1 MNTMLTDIC
10 SGRSVLKIAALLF
23 LVVGS
28 LLQAASGTAA
38 EPAAQP
44 AQQPLR
50 IGLVL
55 AGGGARGLAHVG
67 VIKYLEEH
75 NIRISAVAGTS
86 MGSIV
91 GGLYA
96 SGLSADQIA
105 QIVKTL
111 DWKSAFNDAT
121 ARDQLTFRQK
131 QEDFDF
137 LVKAK
142 IRFSDRKL
150 SIPLGV
156 VQGQHLNLLLHDLV
170 HQVSD
175 IHDFDKLPIPFR
187 AVATDIV
194 TSEPVILDKGDL
206 AIAMRA
212 SMSIPGF
219 FEPMELDGKLLVDGG
234 ISKNIPVDVVQAM
247 GVDRIIA
254 IDIGTPLA
262 GREAMDSVFAL
273 LGQLTTILTRRNSE
287 QQIALLGPQ
296 DILLVPDLGGS
307 GVETMAFDKA
317 ELAIKLGYEA
327 AVAMGDK
334 LAVLSTPGSGAAPHA
349 LVQNLAS
356 PVIDRIEV
364 QQNSRISTQLL
375 RSKITQP
382 IGKPLDKQRI
392 EHDVADIY
400 GLDEFTQVDYTVGLV
415 EDAHVLTVH
424 ATAIPH
430 GDRYLKVGL
439 TLDQDNKGENSF
451 GLRGSWRRK
460 AINSLGAEW
469 YSKIQIGGDSILHTE
484 FYQPIDQQQRFFID
498 TSYEFKRR
506 TLNLAHEGDL
516 YARAHVDSHTVELAP
531 GVNLGDDAALKIG
544 GFALTSD
551 TDIDIGDPR
560 LQSSSANDAGYFAQ
574 LLYDTLD
581 RPYFPGSGT
590 RFLTRFQS
598 GQESWGAASGYDAL
612 TVMGYHA
619 ESFGRNTLTVI
630 GRWQELELDDI
641 YNPVIIPTQLYTLGG
656 FLALSGYTR
665 DSIAG
670 NYLGQGAL
678 VYYRR
683 MNQQSLLPVDMP
695 VYLGASFEAG
705 NAWLEKD
712 NVSADEL
719 IYAGSLFL
727 GVDSPIGPIYLG
739 IGVAENDQRAIYFQI
754 GQILK

>member
-1 MNTMLTDIC
+1 MNKLLANTGSGGSALKFAVML
-10 SGRSVLKIAALLF
+10 LLVAF
-23 LVVGS
+23 S
-28 LLQAASGTAA
+28 LLQAVSGTAA
-38 EPAAQP
+38 EPEAPP
-44 AQQPLR
+44 AGQPLR

-75 NIRISAVAGTS
+75 NIRISAIAGTS

-105 QIVKTL
+105 EIVKTL
-111 DWKSAFNDAT
+111 DWKSAFDDST

-142 IRFSDRKL
+142 MRFSDGKL
-150 SIPLGV
+150 SIPLGL

-170 HQVSD
+170 SRVSD
-175 IHDFDKLPIPFR
+175 IHDFDKLPIPYR

-194 TSEPVILDKGDL
+194 TSQPVIFSKGDL
-206 AIAMRA
+206 AVAMRA

-219 FEPMELDGKLLVDGG
+219 FAPMEIDGKLLVDGG
-234 ISKNIPVDVVQAM
+234 ISNNIPVDVVQAM

-254 IDIGTPLA
+254 IDIGTPLG
-262 GREAMDSVFAL
+262 GRESMENMFSL
-273 LGQLTTILTRRNSE
+273 IGQLTTILTRRNSE
-287 QQIALLGPQ
+287 EQIALLGPQ
-296 DILLVPDLGGS
+296 DILLVPDLDDS

-334 LAVLSTPGSGAAPHA
+334 LAVLSTPGAGAVPRAVVQTLAP
-349 LVQNLAS
+349 

-364 QQNSRISTQLL
+364 QHDSRISTELM

-382 IGKPLDKQRI
+382 IGEPLDKKRI
-392 EHDVADIY
+392 EHDIAEIY
-400 GLDEFTQVDYTVGLV
+400 GLDEFTRVDYTVGVV
-415 EDAHVLTVH
+415 EDEHVLIVH
-424 ATAIPH
+424 AIAIP
-430 GDRYLKVGL
+430 GGNRYLKAGL

-451 GLRGSWRRK
+451 GLRGSWRQK
-460 AINSLGAEW
+460 GINSLGGEW
-469 YSKIQIGGDSILHTE
+469 YSKVQIGGDSLLHTE

-498 TSYEFKRR
+498 THYEFKRR

-531 GVNLGDDAALKIG
+531 GVNLGDNAALRIG

-551 TDIDIGDPR
+551 TEIDIGDPR

-574 LLYDTLD
+574 LLYDSLD
-581 RPYFPGSGT
+581 RPFFPGSGT
-590 RFLTRFQS
+590 RFLTRYQS
-598 GQESWGAASGYDAL
+598 AQENWGAASGYNAL
-612 TVMGYHA
+612 TLIGYHA
-619 ESFGRNTLTVI
+619 ESFGRNTLTLI
-630 GRWQELELDDI
+630 GRWQELELDDP

-670 NYLGQGAL
+670 NYLGQGSL

-683 MNQQSLLPVDMP
+683 MDQQSLLPINLP
-695 VYLGASFEAG
+695 VYLGASLEAG

-712 NVSADEL
+712 NVSAHDL

-727 GVDSPIGPIYLG
+727 GVDSPIGPVYLG
-739 IGVAENDQRAIYFQI
+739 IGVAENDQRAIYLQI
-754 GQILK
+754 GQVLN

>member
-105 QIVKTL
+105 EIVKTL
-111 DWKSAFNDAT
+111 DWKSAFDDAT
-121 ARDQLTFRQK
+121 AREQLTFRQK

-142 IRFSDRKL
+142 LRFKDGKL
-150 SIPLGV
+150 SIPLGL

-170 HQVSD
+170 HHVSD
-175 IHDFDKLPIPFR
+175 IHDFDKLPIPYR

-194 TSEPVILDKGDL
+194 TSQPVILDKGDL
-206 AIAMRA
+206 AVAMRA

-219 FEPMELDGKLLVDGG
+219 FAPMEIDGKLLVDGG
-234 ISKNIPVDVVQAM
+234 IAKNIPVDVVQAM

-262 GREAMDSVFAL
+262 GREAMDNMFSL
-273 LGQLTTILTRRNSE
+273 IGQLTTILTRRNSE
-287 QQIALLGPQ
+287 EQIALLGPQ
-296 DILLVPDLGGS
+296 DILLVPDLDDS
-307 GVETMAFDKA
+307 GVETMSFDKA

-334 LAVLSTPGSGAAPHA
+334 LAVLATPGAGAAPRA
-349 LVQNLAS
+349 VVQNLAP

-364 QQNSRISTQLL
+364 VQNSRISTELL
-375 RSKITQP
+375 RSKIRQP
-382 IGKPLDKQRI
+382 IGEPLDKPGI
-392 EHDVADIY
+392 EHDIADIY
-400 GLDEFTQVDYTVGLV
+400 GLDEFTRVDYSVGVV
-415 EDAHVLTVH
+415 EDEHVLTVH
-424 ATAIPH
+424 ATAIPE
-430 GDRYLKVGL
+430 GSRYLKVGL

-451 GLRGSWRRK
+451 GLRGSWRQK
-460 AINSLGAEW
+460 GINRLGAEW
-469 YSKIQIGGDSILHTE
+469 YTMAQVGGDSILRTE
-484 FYQPIDQQQRFFID
+484 FYQPIDMRQRFFVD
-498 TSYEFKRR
+498 TSYQFQRR
-506 TLNLAHEGDL
+506 TLNLANKGEL
-516 YARAHVDSHTVELAP
+516 YARAHVDSHTVELGP
-531 GVNLGDDAALKIG
+531 GVNLGDDAALRIG

-551 TDIDIGDPR
+551 TEVDIGDPR

-581 RPYFPGSGT
+581 RPFFPGSGT
-590 RFLTRFQS
+590 RMLTRYQS
-598 GQESWGAASGYDAL
+598 GKESWGAASGYNAL
-612 TVMGYHA
+612 TLIGYHA
-619 ESFGRNTLTVI
+619 ESFGRNTLTLI
-630 GRWQELELDDI
+630 GRWQELELDDP
-641 YNPVIIPTQLYTLGG
+641 YNPVILPTQLYTLGG
-656 FLALSGYTR
+656 FLTLSGYTR

-670 NYLGQGAL
+670 NYLGQGSL
-678 VYYRR
+678 LYYRR
-683 MNQQSLLPVDMP
+683 MDQQSLLPIDMP
-695 VYLGASFEAG
+695 VYLGASLEAG
-705 NAWLEKD
+705 NVWLEKD

-739 IGVAENDQRAIYFQI
+739 LGVAENDQRAIYLQI
-754 GQILK
+754 GQVLK